1 MVPQSRKRRSTVY
14 DEAREDFAALEKE
27 YEEEVSIE
35 TAEGEAEEEGYGD
48 EFLVPHQE
56 TELSSWRRMKKRRRP
71 VPQRS
76 ERVAALLRAPT

>member
-1 MVPQSRKRRSTVY
+1 MPQSRKRRSTVY

-27 YEEEVSIE
+27 YEEVSIE